1 MTCPKCNV
9 TIDAEMQFCIKCGAV
24 LGDPFETA
32 RARNK
37 AHGVLNKVILW
48 GFLSVPLLG
57 FVHLVFVVF
66 FGQPIL
72 KANMVG
78 VAARGH
84 DICCSIIAANEARK
98 SARLP
103 SIWPKTYLVTTNHPQ
118 DISGRAFMTSTEY
131 FKVLYDEAHVGT
143 DAWTPYLKR
152 FDYSKVASQGVP
164 QCPLG
169 QTLTATNNMW
179 LIAANIT
186 EEDSDLIPVLITRNV
201 DVNEIERY
209 INYGGGHAPDD
220 TRINIGMGDYKS
232 PFEMKA
238 FVCVRKDASTSCS
251 AGKYPTLR
259 ILFNSQTLP
268 PRDPSKPKIVYLMP

>member
-1 MTCPKCNV
+1 M
-9 TIDAEMQFCIKCGAV
+9 
-24 LGDPFETA
+24 
-32 RARNK
+32 
-37 AHGVLNKVILW
+37 

-131 FKVLYDEAHVGT
+131 FKVLFDEEHMGT
-143 DAWTPYLKR
+143 DAWKPYVKGV
-152 FDYSKVASQGVP
+152 DYSKLAGMGVP
-164 QCPLG
+164 VSETQR
-169 QTLTATNNMW
+169 LTATNNMW
-179 LIAANIT
+179 AIAANIT
-186 EEDSDLIPVLITRNV
+186 EDDADMIPVLISRNV
-201 DVNEIERY
+201 DVKSIEEA
-209 INYGGGHAPDD
+209 INSDFMSGNADKNITLGTGDYQTPFGNKGFVVVRKGGGTFYSSAKYATIRVLLHSS
-220 TRINIGMGDYKS
+220 K
-232 PFEMKA
+232 PFPK
-238 FVCVRKDASTSCS
+238 
-251 AGKYPTLR
+251 
-259 ILFNSQTLP
+259 
-268 PRDPSKPKIVYLMP
+268 RDPSKPKIVYLMP